1 MYQTQNP
8 FRSLLTATGAID
20 RAAVMRAAWA
30 RFKANPRRY
39 CFLARSRS
47 QAFGRALQEAWA
59 NARQGQANEARRARE
74 AREEAT
80 LQAHR
85 IAHQNIRSTYVFT
98 GYSQSDLLAL
108 STDGRMHER
117 RAA

>member
-1 MYQTQNP
+1 MFQTMNP
-8 FRSLLTATGAID
+8 FKNLLTETGAID
-20 RAAVMRAAWA
+20 RAAVMRSAWA
-30 RFKANPRRY
+30 RFKADPRRY
-39 CFLARSRS
+39 CFRARSRA
-47 QAFGRALQEAWA
+47 QAFGRALQEAWS

-85 IAHQNIRSTYVFT
+85 IAHQNTSTYVFT